1 MTSLRPSLALA
12 IGAASL
18 AFVIAVVAVRA
29 QDRSNGATQTVPA
42 VSTQSPAPT
51 NPARGR
57 VVDMQGQPLKNVK
70 VQFHDERRDE
80 FVSTDANG
88 HFVVPESW
96 SNKPFRFSII
106 VRLEKGAIGWYGS
119 GFDRWGD
126 KPIPRQF
133 DVPVYPTSKT
143 VRGTLVEKG
152 GRPAA
157 GVRLKVVHL
166 GSKPNGFAEDQ
177 RPLAEP
183 ALLGEAVTNDQ
194 GKYSLLVPDTIFCM
208 VRVVHPRDT
217 AQRLATEEAGSES
230 PGYATLRELGFARR
244 TDLKP
249 GIIELTLAGRIE
261 GRVVDGHTGRP
272 LANASVGCQVLAR
285 DAAAGGWGEAV
296 SGADGRYRIE
306 GLTPG
311 VYNVVFLAGSDTHH
325 TAIANDGV
333 LVESGKAG
341 VADLVVAYAKRLA
354 GRVVDADTD
363 EPMPGIQIGYY
374 GPAAPR
380 SGAMCLSAK
389 TDAKGE
395 FELHVPPGPSHVY
408 VMSGGYRGPVREADM
423 TVPESQ
429 EAAPILFRLSKSA
442 GGADT
447 HGHG

>member
-1 MTSLRPSLALA
+1 M
-12 IGAASL
+12 
-18 AFVIAVVAVRA
+18 
-29 QDRSNGATQTVPA
+29 PA
-42 VSTQSPAPT
+42 
-51 NPARGR
+51 
-57 VVDMQGQPLKNVK
+57 
-70 VQFHDERRDE
+70 ER
-80 FVSTDANG
+80 
-88 HFVVPESW
+88 
-96 SNKPFRFSII
+96 I
-106 VRLEKGAIGWYGS
+106 
-119 GFDRWGD
+119 
-126 KPIPRQF
+126 
-133 DVPVYPTSKT
+133 
-143 VRGTLVEKG
+143 
-152 GRPAA
+152 
-157 GVRLKVVHL
+157 
-166 GSKPNGFAEDQ
+166 
-177 RPLAEP
+177 
-183 ALLGEAVTNDQ
+183 
-194 GKYSLLVPDTIFCM
+194 
-208 VRVVHPRDT
+208 
-217 AQRLATEEAGSES
+217 
-230 PGYATLRELGFARR
+230 
-244 TDLKP
+244 LKP

-272 LANASVGCQVLAR
+272 LANASVGCQALAR

-442 GGADT
+442 GARTRTVTVEKSVARSVGRVANPRPSRTKRADCVSGVVVDPSGKLIAGARIFHTGDGPDNYITSDDNGEFVFRPMGRRVSFTLRVFREGFHVWGGSPRTGDLLHIVLGAEDADT
-447 HGHG
+447 AVSAIGAVPV